1 MNAQVL
7 NLVAALGVMQYS
19 KRLDFEDPQI
29 VYYARAAYVVSNA
42 IIFGIYTIIQTR
54 ISSNNDRTP
63 LIYEE
68 PAAPFSG
75 QSAGKHVSTTVKDYD
90 TEQLQKAKKSSMI
103 GVAMMAFMHL
113 YMGYAQPLVLQSI
126 LPLISLFTNQLTSI
140 YILGK
145 AAEGSLARPFA
156 AGGGPFSNANKSAPA
171 APAASSS
178 TPAAAVSDG
187 PTITELNDE
196 EKTA

>member
-19 KRLDFEDPQI
+19 KRLDFEDPQV
-29 VYYARAAYVVSNA
+29 VYYARAAYVISNA
-42 IIFGIYTIIQTR
+42 IIFGVYTLIQTR

-68 PAAPFSG
+68 PPAPFSG
-75 QSAGKHVSTTVKDYD
+75 QTTGKRVTTTVKDYD
-90 TEQLQKAKKSSMI
+90 NEQLQKAKKSSMI

-126 LPLISLFTNQLTSI
+126 LPLIGLFTNQLTSI

-156 AGGGPFSNANKSAPA
+156 ASGGLFNNANKSAPA
-171 APAASSS
+171 TSSS

>member
-19 KRLDFEDPQI
+19 KKLDFTDPQI
-29 VYYARAAYVVSNA
+29 VYYARAAYVISNA
-42 IIFGIYTIIQTR
+42 IIFGVYSIIQTR

-63 LIYEE
+63 LVYEE
-68 PAAPFSG
+68 PPAPFSG
-75 QSAGKHVSTTVKDYD
+75 QASGKRVTTTVKDYD
-90 TEQLQKAKKSSMI
+90 NDQLQKAKKSSMI

-156 AGGGPFSNANKSAPA
+156 ASGGMFNNTNKPAPSSSSPA
-171 APAASSS
+171 ANASPSE
-178 TPAAAVSDG
+178 G
-187 PTITELNDE
+187 PTITEVKDD
-196 EKTA
+196 EKTS